1 MNYYDKNYSLPATG
15 VGSRNYSARF
25 QFNRK
30 KYSNENSMS
39 GHGMSDDLTTAA
51 NIPIQ
56 TG

>member
-1 MNYYDKNYSLPATG
+1 MVPIIGAE
-15 VGSRNYSARF
+15 SRNYSARF

-30 KYSNENSMS
+30 KYSNENSVS
-39 GHGMSDDLTTAA
+39 GYGMSDDLTTAA